1 MNLEKIKIFINVMF
15 WTLSYRVLGFL
26 RETLIASKFGA
37 GIESDSYFVAYSLPN
52 LIIEVFAVGAMS
64 SAIIPIFMQDI
75 RNREEVKTH
84 TSILLGNFLVI
95 GIIFTILL
103 MLNMKNIIEILV
115 PGFSEES
122 KNLTVSL
129 SKITIVIIPALF
141 FNEIL
146 TSFLNCYNKTS
157 NISFSNFLQNFN
169 FLLFSL
175 VLGKFLGIKGFIY
188 SLTLAVFLKA
198 VYNYI
203 VLSRCIGFF
212 TIKINFKNTKFKS
225 VLKLLFPIMI
235 SSIGIQINF
244 IVDRIITSNLAEGS
258 VSYLNYGN
266 KIIQLPLGILLG
278 TTILTTFPILI
289 EYVQN
294 NNILEIKKFIRNKI
308 ELILIIMV
316 GISGF
321 IFIFS
326 KWIVII
332 LFQRGNFAEKEVIE
346 LANVLKYY
354 SISIIGISF
363 LTLFQK
369 IFFSLKNTK
378 LPSLINVISIFL
390 NIILSLI
397 LVNNFKVVGIA
408 LATSISNVFN
418 AFILFVFL
426 KLKYNY
432 LEVSYSRIVKILVF
446 NILIFIISY
455 LIREYFF
462 NYDEYYLIK
471 KYFIFLCIT
480 LFYLILYLILI
491 IKIYYKKGEGF

>member
-1 MNLEKIKIFINVMF
+1 MNLEKIKVFVNVMF
-15 WTLSYRVLGFL
+15 WIISYRILGFL
-26 RETLIASKFGA
+26 RETFIASRFGA
-37 GIESDSYFVAYSLPN
+37 GGESDSYFVAYSLPN
-52 LIIEVFAVGAMS
+52 LIVEVFAVGAMS

-75 RNREEVKTH
+75 RNKEEVKKNI
-84 TSILLGNFLVI
+84 SILLGNFLVI
-95 GIIFTILL
+95 GLIFTALL
-103 MLNMKNIIEILV
+103 ILNMKNIIEILV
-115 PGFSEES
+115 PGFNEES
-122 KNLTVSL
+122 KIITISL
-129 SKITIVIIPALF
+129 SRIAIIIIPALF
-141 FNEIL
+141 FNEVL
-146 TSFLNCYNKTS
+146 TSFLNCHNKTS

-169 FLLFSL
+169 FLLFST

-188 SLTLAVFLKA
+188 SLTLAVFFKV

-203 VLSRCIGFF
+203 VLSRCVGFF
-212 TIKINFKNTKFKS
+212 TIKINFKNAKFKN

-235 SSIGIQINF
+235 SSIGVQLNF

-289 EYVQN
+289 EHVQT
-294 NNILEIKKFIRNKI
+294 NNILEIKKFIKNKI

-316 GISGF
+316 GITGF

-354 SISIIGISF
+354 STSIVGISF

-378 LPSLINVISIFL
+378 LPSLINIISIFMNIVL
-390 NIILSLI
+390 NLI
-397 LVNNFKVVGIA
+397 LVNKFKVAGIA
-408 LATSISNVFN
+408 IATSISNIFN

-432 LEVSYSRIVKILVF
+432 LEVSCLRIVKILIF
-446 NILIFIISY
+446 NVLIFIISY
-455 LIREYFF
+455 LIRDYFF
-462 NYDEYYLIK
+462 NYNEYCLLK

-480 LFYLILYLILI
+480 SFYLTLYLMLI